1 MIPAV
6 ELKPQ
11 LLERQKRL
19 KYAIDEMGET
29 DHLVYLLQEVDAALE
44 RMDEGIY
51 GLCEICHDPI
61 EEDRLRVDPLVRVC
75 LGDLN
80 KIQQRILEEDLSLA
94 SKLQTMLLP
103 RNDFTYNNWKIYYHY
118 EPAGL
123 VSGDYCDLVTTNGKA
138 SGEFYF
144 ILGDVSGKGVAASM
158 LMTHMHAMFH
168 SLIEFNLPLN
178 ALVSKVNKLLCE
190 STLSTHFTTLVCGKA
205 HSNGEVEICNAG
217 HCLPVLIKKDTI
229 VEIPSTGLPLGLF
242 ADQEYSICKY
252 HLNEGETIF
261 LYTDGLSES
270 RKEEIEY
277 GTERIAKL
285 AGELFGKS
293 SVDFVNTFVTD
304 VKSFLSGSS
313 KLDDLTLLV
322 INRFKG

>member
-1 MIPAV
+1 
-6 ELKPQ
+6 
-11 LLERQKRL
+11 
-19 KYAIDEMGET
+19 
-29 DHLVYLLQEVDAALE
+29 
-44 RMDEGIY
+44 
-51 GLCEICHDPI
+51 
-61 EEDRLRVDPLVRVC
+61 RVDPLVRVC

-80 KIQQRILEEDLSLA
+80 KIQQRILEEDLTLA

-103 RNDFTYNNWKIYYHY
+103 RNDFSYNSWNIYYHY

-123 VSGDYCDLVTTNGKA
+123 VSGDYCDLISTNGKA
-138 SGEFYF
+138 GGEFYF

-168 SLIEFNLPLN
+168 SLIEFDLPLN

-217 HCLPVLIKKDTI
+217 HCFPVIISRDNIT
-229 VEIPSTGLPLGLF
+229 EIPSTGLPLGLF
-242 ADQEYSICKY
+242 ADQEYSVCKY
-252 HLNEGETIF
+252 HLKGGDSIF

-277 GTERIAKL
+277 GTERITQL
-285 AGELFGKS
+285 AAGLYGKS
-293 SVDFVNTFVTD
+293 SGVCVNTYLND
-304 VKSFLSGSS
+304 VKSFLSGAN
-313 KLDDLTLLV
+313 KIDDLTLMV
-322 INRFKG
+322 INRLNG